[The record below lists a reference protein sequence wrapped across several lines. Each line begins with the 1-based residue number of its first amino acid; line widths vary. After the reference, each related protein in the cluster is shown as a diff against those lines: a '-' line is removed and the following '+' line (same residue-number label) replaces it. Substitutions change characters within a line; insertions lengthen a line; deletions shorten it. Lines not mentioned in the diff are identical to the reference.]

1 MPSDGI
7 RTSRDFT
14 LAPTFALA
22 PDMAHGAPMANPD
35 GADSARRRPLVR
47 RLMLR
52 DFRSY
57 AALDLAI
64 DGRLVVL
71 CGENGAGKTN
81 LLEAL
86 SLLSPGRG
94 LRRAELAECA
104 RIDGAGGFA
113 LSVEVEEDGE
123 KHQLGSGWNP
133 PQGDA
138 SAERK
143 NRIDRA
149 PVSSSRAFSDHVRVV
164 WLTPAMDTLFAGPAS
179 ERRRFLDRFVLAIDP
194 NHGVRVG
201 QFERALRGR
210 NRLLEERPS
219 NASWLDAAE
228 REAAELGV
236 AIAAAR
242 LECVSRLQALIEAG
256 RDDASPFPWARLALQ
271 GEVEA
276 LAASGPALKAE
287 DRYRALLRDNRARD
301 AAAGRTLIGPHL
313 CELAVWHGPKD
324 APAASASTGEQ
335 KALLVGLV
343 LAHARLVADMSGIVP
358 LALLDE
364 IAAHFDPRRR
374 SALLEALTR
383 LGGQVFLTGADPAA
397 FADLERRAQMFEVS
411 AQTGVKEKPSGV
423 AGVR

>member
-1 MPSDGI
+1 M
-7 RTSRDFT
+7 R
-14 LAPTFALA
+14 AA
-22 PDMAHGAPMANPD
+22 MASPD
-35 GADSARRRPLVR
+35 GPPPAPRRPLVR

-94 LRRAELAECA
+94 LRRVELAECA
-104 RIDGAGGFA
+104 RQGGSGGFT
-113 LSVEVEEDGE
+113 LSVEVEQEGE
-123 KHQLGSGWNP
+123 THQLGSGFSP
-133 PQGDA
+133 ADGDVA
-138 SAERK
+138 AERR

-149 PVSSSRAFSDHVRVV
+149 AVSSSRAFSDHVRVV
-164 WLTPAMDTLFAGPAS
+164 WLTPAMDALFAGPAS

-194 NHGVRVG
+194 GHGARVG

-210 NRLLEERPS
+210 NRLLEEGGRNPAHK
-219 NASWLDAAE
+219 ASWLDAIE

-236 AIAAAR
+236 AVAAAR
-242 LECVSRLQALIEAG
+242 LECVRRLEALIAAE
-256 RDDASPFPWARLALQ
+256 RDDVSPFPWARLALE
-271 GEVEA
+271 GDVEA
-276 LAASGPALKAE
+276 LAASRPALEVE
-287 DRYRALLRDNRARD
+287 DRYRAMLRGNRARD

-313 CELAVWHGPKD
+313 DDLGVWHGPKD

-343 LAHARLVADMSGIVP
+343 LAHARLVAEMSGIAP
-358 LALLDE
+358 LALFDE

-374 SALLEALTR
+374 AALFEALER
-383 LGGQVFLTGADPAA
+383 LGGQVFLTGADWAA
-397 FADLERRAQMFEVS
+397 FAGLEGRAQMFEVS
-411 AQTGVKEKPSGV
+411 AETGVRPRPSGV
-423 AGVR
+423 AGVG

>member
-1 MPSDGI
+1 M
-7 RTSRDFT
+7 R
-14 LAPTFALA
+14 LA
-22 PDMAHGAPMANPD
+22 MASPD
-35 GADSARRRPLVR
+35 GPRPAPRRPFVR

-104 RIDGAGGFA
+104 REGGTSGFT
-113 LSVEVEEDGE
+113 LSVEVEEEGE
-123 KHQLGSGWNP
+123 THQLGSGFSP
-133 PQGDA
+133 ADGDA
-138 SAERK
+138 GAGRR

-149 PVSSSRAFSDHVRVV
+149 AVSSSRAFSDHVRVV
-164 WLTPAMDTLFAGPAS
+164 WLTPAMDTLFAGPAA

-194 NHGVRVG
+194 GHGARVG

-210 NRLLEERPS
+210 NRLLEEGARNPV
-219 NASWLDAAE
+219 WLDAIE

-236 AIAAAR
+236 AVAAAR
-242 LECVSRLQALIEAG
+242 LECVRRLEALIAAE
-256 RDDASPFPWARLALQ
+256 RDEDSPFPWARLALQ

-276 LAASGPALKAE
+276 LAASRPALEVE
-287 DRYRALLRDNRARD
+287 DRYRAMLGANRARD

-313 CELAVWHGPKD
+313 GDLGVRHGPKD

-343 LAHARLVADMSGIVP
+343 LAHARLVAEMSGIAP
-358 LALLDE
+358 LALFDE
-364 IAAHFDPRRR
+364 VAAHFDPRRR
-374 SALLEALTR
+374 AALFDALER
-383 LGGQVFLTGADPAA
+383 LGGQVFLTGADWAA
-397 FADLERRAQMFEVS
+397 FADLEGRAQMFEVS
-411 AQTGVKEKPSGV
+411 AETGVRPRVSGV
-423 AGVR
+423 AGVG